1 MPVVE
6 KYMQMAQIID
16 LRMRIAKE
24 EETEGYL
31 RPKNHWHWKLYSEG
45 VAGRVGVGRAMRQEK
60 NARMVR
66 SGKRHGYT
74 DIDC

>member
-31 RPKNHWHWKLYSEG
+31 RPKNH
-45 VAGRVGVGRAMRQEK
+45 
-60 NARMVR
+60 
-66 SGKRHGYT
+66 
-74 DIDC
+74 